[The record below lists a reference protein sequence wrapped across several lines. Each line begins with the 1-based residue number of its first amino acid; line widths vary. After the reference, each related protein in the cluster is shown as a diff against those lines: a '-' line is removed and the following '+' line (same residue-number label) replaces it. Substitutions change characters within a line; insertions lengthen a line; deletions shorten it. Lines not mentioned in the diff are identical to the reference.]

1 MAKNLNTQ
9 PAEEV
14 LTTQL
19 VIDKLNK
26 NLLLKYCDE
35 LRDTNNLLILVG
47 NKDFKYSKEEQTNN
61 K

>member
-1 MAKNLNTQ
+1 MAKNLNSQ
-9 PAEEV
+9 PAAEV

-47 NKDFKYSKEEQTNN
+47 NKDFKHSKEEQTNN